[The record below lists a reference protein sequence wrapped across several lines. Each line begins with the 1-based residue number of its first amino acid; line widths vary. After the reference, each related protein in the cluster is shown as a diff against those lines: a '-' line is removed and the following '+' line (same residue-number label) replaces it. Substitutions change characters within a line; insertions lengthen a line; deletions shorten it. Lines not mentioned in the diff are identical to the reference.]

1 MRILLCFFLLLSF
14 YQLNAQDTTSVKLS
28 KKEKSWYKPD
38 YTKIQFA
45 GNIGFV
51 SIGVGYK
58 VINKILFTEL
68 LYGYAPN
75 PNSETNS
82 VHLITLKNTF
92 TIINKEVWKGY
103 IFSPIAGLTTSVE
116 TGNNSF
122 LKVPTIYPDD
132 YYMTNA
138 VHFSF
143 FIGALLHRSLSP
155 KKIIKGIDFYLE
167 VGTVDIYLWSA
178 LTNREVNFGNIL
190 SSSVGLNFYF

>member
-1 MRILLCFFLLLSF
+1 MRLLLCFVLLSF
-14 YQLNAQDTTSVKLS
+14 FYKLNAQDSTSVKFS
-28 KKEKSWYKPD
+28 KKEKSWYIPD

-58 VINKILFTEL
+58 VINKTLFTEL

-75 PNSETNS
+75 SYPGSKS

-92 TIINKEVWKGY
+92 TILNKEVGKGY
-103 IFSPIAGLTTSVE
+103 TFSPIAGLTTSIE

-122 LKVPTIYPDD
+122 LKVPAIYPDD
-132 YYMTNA
+132 YYITNA

-143 FIGALLHRSLSP
+143 FIGALLHKSLST
-155 KKIIKGIDFYLE
+155 KKRIKGIDFYLE

-178 LTNREVNFGNIL
+178 LTNREVNFGDVF
-190 SSSVGLNFYF
+190 SSSSGLNFYF